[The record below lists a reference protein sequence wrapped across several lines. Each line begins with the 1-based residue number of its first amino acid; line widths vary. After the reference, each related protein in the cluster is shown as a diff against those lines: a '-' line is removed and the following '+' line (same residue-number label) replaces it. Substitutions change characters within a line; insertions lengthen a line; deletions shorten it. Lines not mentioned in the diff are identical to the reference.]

1 MPVWPIRGGGY
12 EVMEAA
18 RCGEAKGVSRPSGTD
33 VWIDGVRYLGT
44 VGEATGIA
52 SSAGYRVSC
61 RAKGRPQQRRRVQP
75 VGGSASAGTQV
86 TAAAIS
92 LNQICQAA
100 TERDGERKPVRSRL
114 AERVQSRR
122 ALLHAL
128 YPVGGAS

>member
-75 VGGSASAGTQV
+75 VGGSPAPAPRSLQQQSALIKS
-86 TAAAIS
+86 A
-92 LNQICQAA
+92 
-100 TERDGERKPVRSRL
+100 RPRRKGMGNANRC
-114 AERVQSRR
+114 VQ
-122 ALLHAL
+122 
-128 YPVGGAS
+128 G